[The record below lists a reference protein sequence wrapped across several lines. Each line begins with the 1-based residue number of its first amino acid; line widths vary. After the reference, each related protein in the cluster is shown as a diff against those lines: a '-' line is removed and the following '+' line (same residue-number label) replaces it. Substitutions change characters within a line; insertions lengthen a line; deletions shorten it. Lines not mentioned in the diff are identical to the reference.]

1 MENNIHSNSKI
12 VTVCLM
18 LFSILIGIVV
28 AVMLETLSAVGT
40 GAFGRAVSDTT
51 VRTILPVAIG
61 LIIFAIL
68 QTNKK
73 VVSWSDD
80 VVSEIRRIVWPSR
93 RDTIGMTV
101 VVCIMLI
108 ISGLALGLLDV
119 MSGTFID
126 WLLHRN
132 IAGLF

>member
-1 MENNIHSNSKI
+1 VENNNSKV
-12 VTVCLM
+12 VTISLM
-18 LFSILIGIVV
+18 LFSILIGIVA
-28 AVMLETLSAVGT
+28 AVILETASAVGT
-40 GAFGRAVSDTT
+40 GAFGRAISNQTIRT
-51 VRTILPVAIG
+51 VLPVVIG

-73 VVSWSDD
+73 VVAWSDD

-93 RDTIGMTV
+93 RDTVGMTV
-101 VVCIMLI
+101 VVCIMLL

-119 MSGTFID
+119 LSGSFID

>member
-1 MENNIHSNSKI
+1 
-12 VTVCLM
+12 M

-28 AVMLETLSAVGT
+28 AVILETASAVGT
-40 GAFGRAVSDTT
+40 GAFGRAISNQT
-51 VRTILPVAIG
+51 VRTVLPVVIG

-73 VVSWSDD
+73 VVAWSDD

-93 RDTIGMTV
+93 RDTTSMTI
-101 VVCIMLI
+101 VVCIMLL

-119 MSGTFID
+119 LSGTFID

>member
-1 MENNIHSNSKI
+1 VENNNSKV

-28 AVMLETLSAVGT
+28 AVILETASAVGT
-40 GAFGRAVSDTT
+40 GAFGRAISNQT
-51 VRTILPVAIG
+51 VRTVLPVAIG

-73 VVSWSDD
+73 VVAWSDD

-101 VVCIMLI
+101 VVCIMLL
-108 ISGLALGLLDV
+108 ISGVALGLLDV
-119 MSGTFID
+119 LSGSFID